1 MLSTPTIEKLTTLKL
16 HSMAKALDSQHQN
29 STFEALPFDQ
39 RLGLLVDQEITQ
51 RENVRLQ
58 TRLRQAKLKGASF
71 EDINFRKSRGLD
83 KPFLASLA
91 SGNWIREHLNVL
103 ITGPCGVGKSFIASA
118 LGHKAC
124 LLGFKVFYFRTPR
137 LFEELALAH
146 GDGTFSRRLTQIQK
160 ADLLI
165 LDDWGLQTFSDAQR
179 RDLLEILEDRYNN
192 KSTLVTS
199 QLPVDHWHE
208 VIGNPTLADAILD
221 RLVHNAYKI
230 NLKGDS
236 MRKLKAN
243 SLKQSNLTS
252 TQIQCK

>member
-1 MLSTPTIEKLTTLKL
+1 MLTTPTIEKLKNLKL
-16 HSMAKALDSQHQN
+16 HSMASALDRQQ
-29 STFEALPFDQ
+29 TEAFEALTFEE
-39 RLGLLVDQEITQ
+39 RLGLLADQEITY
-51 RENVRLQ
+51 RENLRLQ
-58 TRLRQAKLKGASF
+58 TRLRQAKLRGASF
-71 EDINFRKSRGLD
+71 EDIDFRKSRGLD
-83 KPFLASLA
+83 KSLLASLA
-91 SGNWIREHLNVL
+91 SGKWIKEHLNLL
-103 ITGPCGVGKSFIASA
+103 ITGPCGVGKSFIAA
-118 LGHKAC
+118 AFGHKAC
-124 LLGFKVFYFRTPR
+124 LLGFKVFYFRIPR

-146 GDGTFSRRLTQIQK
+146 GDGTFSRRLTRIQK

-165 LDDWGLQTFSDAQR
+165 LDDWGLQTFSDPQR
-179 RDLLEILEDRYNN
+179 RDILEILEDRYNR

-199 QLPVDHWHE
+199 QLPIELWHE

-243 SLKQSNLTS
+243 PLKQSPLTS